1 MTQAVE
7 GLIHRVDD
15 TLTQASGRFPMY
27 ADPATGEWTW
37 SQDGGWFGGFWPA
50 LFWLSAVSTGDAKY
64 NHAATDA
71 ACRLRPRTDAPTVL
85 RGLLHWYGAGLG
97 CTLGLANDDTAE
109 IAIAAS
115 RSMSADFDPVG
126 QLLPPGEEDASE
138 YHWPRPGACIDG
150 LPGTVPLLAFAAE
163 RTHDPMLRSMALSH
177 ARALLAFCVRSD
189 GSVAQSATY
198 DTSGDLISRAAI
210 SGYSKTS
217 TWARAQT
224 WAMLGLA
231 QAAHLSA
238 EFAQPALRGRR
249 LVPESRPR
257 RPRLPL
263 GFRRPRH
270 PGRATGHVGHR
281 HRVRRSD
288 KTGIVRRRSI
298 SPRSRDH
305 SPRPQHQTSH
315 YPRCAHRRRLQQN
328 QRCGHQQRTDLGR
341 LLHARG
347 QPGAR
352 RHHRPNPPLIP
363 LAVRDPKAQ
372 KTFRFSQRRSRVQR
386 MLPTS
391 SRPAEHAKAPQS
403 LAPSGR
409 NYETG
414 GKQ

>member
-7 GLIHRVDD
+7 VLIHRVDD
-15 TLTQASGRFPMY
+15 TLAQASGRFPMY
-27 ADPATGEWTW
+27 ADPATGEWSW
-37 SQDGGWFGGFWPA
+37 SEDGGWFGGFWPA
-50 LFWLSAVSTGDAKY
+50 LLWLSAMSTGDAKY
-64 NHAATDA
+64 NHAAIDA

-97 CTLGLANDDTAE
+97 STLGLANDDTAA

-238 EFAQPALRGRR
+238 EFVHPALQVADWY
-249 LVPESRPR
+249 LNHVPEDHVCHWDFDDPAIPNAPR
-257 RPRLPL
+257 DTSAAAIASAALIRLASF
-263 GFRRPRH
+263 GGNRYRR
-270 PGRATGHVGHR
+270 AAET
-281 HRVRRSD
+281 
-288 KTGIVRRRSI
+288 T
-298 SPRSRDH
+298 
-305 SPRPQHQTSH
+305 
-315 YPRCAHRRRLQQN
+315 
-328 QRCGHQQRTDLGR
+328 
-341 LLHARG
+341 LHALSTKHLTTRG
-347 QPGAR
+347 ALIDGAY
-352 RHHRPNPPLIP
+352 NKINGVAISNELIWG
-363 LAVRDPKAQ
+363 DY
-372 KTFRFSQRRSRVQR
+372 F
-386 MLPTS
+386 MLE
-391 SRPAEHAKAPQS
+391 AS
-403 LAPSGR
+403 LALEGTIDP
-409 NYETG
+409 TLL
-414 GKQ
+414 